1 MERSNGPTVWQAV
14 NLIIQISQ
22 ILFNRLFWQ
31 SPCWTFVETWHGT
44 QLCTQPKLRTKDAFI
59 APMSPSSGEWKGLDE
74 KSLEKS
80 TSNLHP
86 KSLTWNLKNYDFKKY
101 NFFFWG
107 DNFSIG
113 QMLVFVGYISVS
125 IVIDLAALPP
135 HLQGRCYRQWKT
147 HRNSMSEH
155 SFCFKTQAKGKLQ
168 VEVWN

>member
-1 MERSNGPTVWQAV
+1 M
-14 NLIIQISQ
+14 
-22 ILFNRLFWQ
+22 ILSFAFGQ
-31 SPCWTFVETWHGT
+31 SSEP
-44 QLCTQPKLRTKDAFI
+44 RMAFI
-59 APMSPSSGEWKGLDE
+59 GTDVSQLRWRKGLDE

-135 HLQGRCYRQWKT
+135 HLQGRCYRQ
-147 HRNSMSEH
+147 
-155 SFCFKTQAKGKLQ
+155 
-168 VEVWN
+168 